1 MLLHSVVRMLA
12 RNSSGTSSRFSVL
25 SETSNPL
32 LSDWELRTR
41 NWITNEKATR
51 QLGRPFLSRENSS
64 NGGFIHQNFLRE
76 SYEP

>member
-12 RNSSGTSSRFSVL
+12 LNS
-25 SETSNPL
+25 SETSSQFSVKRP
-32 LSDWELRTR
+32 TR
-41 NWITNEKATR
+41 CYPTENCLTNEKATR